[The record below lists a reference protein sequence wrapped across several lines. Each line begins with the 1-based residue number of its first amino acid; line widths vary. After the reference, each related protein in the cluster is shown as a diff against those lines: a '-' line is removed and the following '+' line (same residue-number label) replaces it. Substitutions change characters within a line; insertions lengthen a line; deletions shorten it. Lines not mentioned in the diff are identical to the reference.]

1 MGSAFHSYDCCMSE
15 KEAEALCTV
24 YQKWTTERLARAA
37 TLEKGDY
44 QPEAVVLMLE
54 ELNER
59 SVTSEVLAKLAASP
73 PPPVVEASVERNTRF
88 FPARLDRKQYAIRF
102 LLWLAATFVGSLLF
116 ELTPMLQPGA
126 FVLWVLAALVYRVVG
141 LDIPRIKNAGM
152 APYLVFMVILLLVPV
167 ANLVGLVILFAAPP
181 KK

>member
-1 MGSAFHSYDCCMSE
+1 MSE
-15 KEAEALCTV
+15 KEAEALRTV

-44 QPEAVVLMLE
+44 QSEAVVLMLE
-54 ELNER
+54 ELNKR
-59 SVTSEVLAKLAASP
+59 GVTSEGLANFAASP
-73 PPPVVEASVERNTRF
+73 PLPVVEGTVERDTRF
-88 FPARLDRKQYAIRF
+88 FPARLDRKQYALRF
-102 LLWLAATFVGSLLF
+102 LLWFAATFVGSLVF
-116 ELTPMLQPGA
+116 ELTPVLQPGA
-126 FVLWVLAALVYRVVG
+126 FVLWVLVALVYRVVG

-167 ANLVGLVILFAAPP
+167 ANLIGFVILFTAPP